1 MSQILFLADFS
12 VIKPDPGLIFWTAL
26 VFITLWFFLG
36 RMAFRP
42 IQNALKK
49 RETDIQSS
57 LDEAKRVRDE
67 MSKLK
72 ADNEALLKLAQ
83 EERVK
88 ILREASETKEAIIS
102 EARAKAKEESRRI
115 VEEAKELIEH
125 QKMAAIIDVKN
136 QVGNMAIDLT
146 ERLLRANLKGNAEQE
161 QLVGRLMDEMKLN

>member
-26 VFITLWFFLG
+26 VFIFLWFFLG

-102 EARAKAKEESRRI
+102 EAKAKAKEESRRI

>member
-1 MSQILFLADFS
+1 MSQILFLADFP

-26 VFITLWFFLG
+26 IFIVLWFFLG

-49 RETDIQSS
+49 RENDIQSS

-72 ADNEALLKLAQ
+72 ADNQALLKLAQ

-88 ILREASETKEAIIS
+88 ILREAAETKDAIIS
-102 EARAKAKEESRRI
+102 EAKAKAREESRRI

-136 QVGNMAIDLT
+136 QVGNMTIDLT
-146 ERLLRANLKGNAEQE
+146 ERLLRVTLKDKAEHE
-161 QLVGRLMDEMKLN
+161 KLVNRLMDEMKLN

>member
-1 MSQILFLADFS
+1 MSQILFLADFP

-26 VFITLWFFLG
+26 IFIVLWFFLG

-49 RETDIQSS
+49 RENDIQSS

-115 VEEAKELIEH
+115 VEEAKELIEN

-146 ERLLRANLKGNAEQE
+146 ERLLRANLKGSAEQE

>member
-1 MSQILFLADFS
+1 MSQIVFLADFS
-12 VIKPDPGLIFWTAL
+12 VIKPDPGLILWTGL
-26 VFITLWFFLG
+26 IFIILWTVLG

-88 ILREASETKEAIIS
+88 ILREAAETKEAIIGEAKVKAKA
-102 EARAKAKEESRRI
+102 EARKI
-115 VEEAKELIEH
+115 VEEAKELIEN

-146 ERLLRANLKGNAEQE
+146 ERLMRVQLKGNVEHE
-161 QLVGRLMDEMKLN
+161 QLVTRLMDEMKLN